1 MIDKNVVTFVPLLH
15 FHWCSH
21 LQTLTEWWA
30 DFSKL
35 TPMMNVVTPS
45 MILFFQG
52 SFKTKLAWAC
62 IFLLIFQ
69 CWADVPASGR
79 PACPSRGF
87 PGQRACTHSR
97 CSVGRRP
104 GGEFQVIT
112 HFYWCF
118 LYCIKLDRIQLH
130 NKTCRK
136 SCQKSRQKSKEA
148 HRRKWTRHVRRS
160 FLLALSCCNYRMYAG
175 NELKMSCKC
184 FHKDLSFPLFESS
197 FYF

>member
-30 DFSKL
+30 DLSKL

-104 GGEFQVIT
+104 GGEGSG
-112 HFYWCF
+112 
-118 LYCIKLDRIQLH
+118 
-130 NKTCRK
+130 NN
-136 SCQKSRQKSKEA
+136 
-148 HRRKWTRHVRRS
+148 S
-160 FLLALSCCNYRMYAG
+160 FLLMFSLLYQARQNTATQQNVSQVLPEVKTKKQRNTSK
-175 NELKMSCKC
+175 KMNKTRS
-184 FHKDLSFPLFESS
+184 P
-197 FYF
+197 

>member
-1 MIDKNVVTFVPLLH
+1 MPVDDRQKCCHICPIIAFSLMLSSSDINWVVSRLFKIDSNDECCYALN
-15 FHWCSH
+15 
-21 LQTLTEWWA
+21 
-30 DFSKL
+30 D
-35 TPMMNVVTPS
+35 
-45 MILFFQG
+45 

-104 GGEFQVIT
+104 GGKVQVIT
-112 HFYWCF
+112 HFYWRF

-136 SCQKSRQKSKEA
+136 SCQKSRQKSKET
-148 HRRKWTRHVRRS
+148 HRRKWTRHDRRS

-197 FYF
+197 FDF